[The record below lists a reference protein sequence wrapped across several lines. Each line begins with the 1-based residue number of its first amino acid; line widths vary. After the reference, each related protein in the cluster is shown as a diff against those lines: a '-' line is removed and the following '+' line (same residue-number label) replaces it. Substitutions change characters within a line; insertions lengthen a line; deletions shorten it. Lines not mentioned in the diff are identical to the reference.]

1 MPPGSPDL
9 SSSVDI
15 AKPDWEAYCG
25 KVADLIIS
33 EQTPKRL
40 LEVRGKIYELL
51 SHCIPP
57 TIVLKTITEALLLKV
72 DNELRPQIIHWAAHY
87 VSPYSCSPCQVA
99 DTQFLQELRLQQGSK
114 KIYHIEAY
122 FAKIMSLYKNYT
134 IMGLADMDF

>member
-1 MPPGSPDL
+1 MSRLEPPPDQVLTPHSPDL

-57 TIVLKTITEALLLKV
+57 TIVLKTITDALLLKV

-87 VSPYSCSPCQVA
+87 VSVA
-99 DTQFLQELRLQQGSK
+99 C
-114 KIYHIEAY
+114 
-122 FAKIMSLYKNYT
+122 
-134 IMGLADMDF
+134 